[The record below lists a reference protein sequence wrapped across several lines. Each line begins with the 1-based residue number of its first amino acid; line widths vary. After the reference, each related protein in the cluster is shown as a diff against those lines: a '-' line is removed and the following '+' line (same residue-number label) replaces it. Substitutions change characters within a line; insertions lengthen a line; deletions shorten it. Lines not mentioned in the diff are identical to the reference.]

1 MKCFSDC
8 MQRKPLLSWL
18 IYLTM
23 ELLLVIWNGKWLC
36 TTKGGGIIVVV
47 WIVERSFMLSLF
59 VHTRFVLLNNHSLSR
74 LLSWTKPSLQSMVN
88 HTLQVIMY
96 FEHHHHYH
104 ISDSVC
110 FPAWCL
116 FPSLG
121 FSVKSTKL
129 QSKNIYGEAPYAW

>member
-1 MKCFSDC
+1 MGSDC
-8 MQRKPLLSWL
+8 VQL
-18 IYLTM
+18 
-23 ELLLVIWNGKWLC
+23 KWD
-36 TTKGGGIIVVV
+36 GIIVVV
-47 WIVERSFMLSLF
+47 WIVERSFMSSLF

-74 LLSWTKPSLQSMVN
+74 LLSWTKLRLQSMVN

-121 FSVKSTKL
+121 FSVKSTKVYQL
-129 QSKNIYGEAPYAW
+129 ISSSYIFHSREVFLAFRTLKSDFFFSYKAL